1 MKVSASPQTL
11 LQEISDHFVH
21 IKRKIKVGEG
31 RVISIKAVEKK
42 LESRQW
48 NMTRL
53 LPLIVSFVARLPNFK
68 LLPGHC
74 VRTCNLLPQSVHSL
88 LSEMNTCSQN
98 SISWTQ
104 LIPPHPFDKE
114 PQLIK
119 PRCSKVRNM
128 KFLMIKSYNM
138 MFVIFSC
145 T

>member
-1 MKVSASPQTL
+1 MGKGRGRLIKAKEKKVKKQKVRDQVKKKIYSNLLSYLKVSASPQTL

-21 IKRKIKVGEG
+21 IKRKIKVGKG
-31 RVISIKAVEKK
+31 RVISTKAVEKK
-42 LESRQW
+42 SESRQW

-98 SISWTQ
+98 SIS
-104 LIPPHPFDKE
+104 
-114 PQLIK
+114 
-119 PRCSKVRNM
+119 
-128 KFLMIKSYNM
+128 
-138 MFVIFSC
+138 
-145 T
+145 